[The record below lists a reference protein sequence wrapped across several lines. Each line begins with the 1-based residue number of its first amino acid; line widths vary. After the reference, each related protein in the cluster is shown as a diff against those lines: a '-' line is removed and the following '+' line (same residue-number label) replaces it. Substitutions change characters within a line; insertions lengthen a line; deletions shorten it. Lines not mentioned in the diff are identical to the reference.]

1 MSRVIF
7 KISGKRV
14 SLEPEGRSWKF
25 FRRPGGWVIAERAL
39 PGGGLEV
46 KRFMISE
53 RGSRMSASLDGRLW
67 SGEVTQ
73 AAGTGLEEG
82 AAGGDS
88 DLVAQFPG
96 KVRKILV
103 KEGALVAQGDGL
115 VLIEAMK
122 MEFAVKAPYKGKVL
136 KILVAEGQQLAP
148 GDRFVEMEVTHG
160 SKSK

>member
-1 MSRVIF
+1 MSHGIL
-7 KISGKRV
+7 KISGKK
-14 SLEPEGRSWKF
+14 LALDAEGADWKF
-25 FRRPGGWVIAERAL
+25 FKRPGGWIIAERANSD
-39 PGGGLEV
+39 GGLEV

-53 RGSRMSASLDGRLW
+53 RGSRMSASIGGRLW
-67 SGEVTQ
+67 SGEVIQ
-73 AAGTGLEEG
+73 GASTGSDEV

-103 KEGALVAQGDGL
+103 KEGAQVAQGEGL

-136 KILVAEGQQLAP
+136 RILVTEGQQLAP

-160 SKSK
+160 SKTE